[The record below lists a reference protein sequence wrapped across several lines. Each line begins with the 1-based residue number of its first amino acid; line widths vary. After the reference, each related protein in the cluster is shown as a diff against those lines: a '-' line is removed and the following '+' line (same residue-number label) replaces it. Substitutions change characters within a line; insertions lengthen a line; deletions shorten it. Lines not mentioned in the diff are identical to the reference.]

1 MSTKTMDA
9 RLLAKMFLTGAQN
22 LDEHKEW
29 INELNVFPVP
39 DGDTGSN
46 MTMTIMSAAN
56 AVKELGPGTDMK
68 SLGKAISSGSL
79 RGARGNSG
87 VILSQLCRGFTKVLK
102 GTDEADIHMIADAC
116 EKAVETAYKAVMKPK
131 EGTILTVAK
140 GMADKARELADQAD
154 ENLTLEDYLKAV
166 LDYGNEVLAKTP
178 EMLPVLKEAGVVD
191 SGGQGLMAVIEGA
204 YDGLTGRAEVKTA
217 APCDTEEEKKEK
229 EEEKIKFLYAVEF
242 IINPLKR
249 PEESTVESF
258 RKTLCG
264 LGDTVVLIEDHGL
277 LKVHVHTNEPGTAI
291 QKAIEIGALTNI
303 LVENRKVEKHEEML
317 IQNAEQLALEQEQER
332 TPMKEVG
339 FITVCMGDGF
349 EEIFKGLNVDYVIS
363 GGQTMNPSTEDVL
376 NAVDHVHA
384 NNIFLF
390 PNNKNVVMAAKQAR
404 ELVRE
409 KNIIVI
415 PTATVAQG
423 ITAMINY
430 DPSMSVEDSQAQM
443 EEEIGQVK
451 TAEITYA
458 VRDTSIDGVPVHK
471 DDIMAVG
478 DKGLLSVGKE
488 VKATSMEAIKKMVG
502 DDSSLISIY
511 YGADFSEEE
520 AETLGNEVMEVYP
533 DCDVEVSRGGQPIYY
548 CIISV
553 E

>member
-1 MSTKTMDA
+1 MDA

-22 LDEHKEW
+22 LDEHKDW

-46 MTMTIMSAAN
+46 MTMTIMSAAG
-56 AVKELGPGTDMK
+56 AVKELGPDPDMK
-68 SLGKAISSGSL
+68 SLCKAISSGSL

-102 GTDEADIHMIADAC
+102 GTDQADIHMVADAC

-140 GMADKARELADQAD
+140 GMSDKARELADED
-154 ENLTLEDYLKAV
+154 MDLEAYLKAI

-178 EMLPVLKEAGVVD
+178 DMLPVLKEAGVVD

-204 YDGLTGRAEVKTA
+204 YNGLTGKAEVKVS
-217 APCDTEEEKKEK
+217 APEGTGEEKQ

-242 IINPLKR
+242 IINPVRK
-249 PEESTVESF
+249 PEEKTVEEF
-258 RKTLCG
+258 RKTLCS

-277 LKVHVHTNEPGTAI
+277 IKVHVHTNEPGIAI
-291 QKAIEIGALTNI
+291 QKAIELGELTSI
-303 LVENRKVEKHEEML
+303 HVDNRKAEKHEEML
-317 IQNAEQLALEQEQER
+317 IQNAEQLAQEQEQER
-332 TPMKEVG
+332 TPMKDVG

-384 NNIFLF
+384 HNIFLF

-409 KNIIVI
+409 KNVIVI

-443 EEEIGQVK
+443 EEEIGLVK

-458 VRDTSIDGVPVHK
+458 VRDTTIDGTPVHK

-478 DKGLLSVGKE
+478 DKGLLAVGKE
-488 VKATSMEAIKKMVG
+488 IKATAEDALKKMV
-502 DDSSLISIY
+502 DDESSLISIY
-511 YGADFSEEE
+511 YGSDYTEEDANALGSEVSE
-520 AETLGNEVMEVYP
+520 AYP
-533 DCDVEVSRGGQPIYY
+533 DCDVEISRGGQPIYY